1 MLSPTE
7 CEPVYK
13 SSVVSQENNGNERN
27 LKSTQPERI
36 LLKET
41 YIYTQDIV
49 KCSDYKA
56 MLGAVMEVAGASDS
70 EASFTDESDAESYDE
85 YNNINGK
92 GGDDDN
98 GGAGEYRDGGGSLAE
113 GRVKIMWADGS
124 ETINP
129 ISNLAVVDREFVHGD
144 IVASISDPTR
154 QLGRVVDV
162 NISVDLDAF
171 SGQTLRDISS
181 KKLKRVRDFSAG
193 DYVVCGPWLGR
204 VDEVVDNVTVMF
216 DDGSVC
222 KVMKADP
229 SRLKP
234 ISKRMV
240 SDAGFPY
247 YPGQRVKAVSSSVFK
262 TSRWLY
268 GLWRANHVEGTVT
281 EVQAA
286 SVFVYWIASASS
298 GSSDGSASAPA
309 EEQKPKNLM
318 LLSCFTHAYWRLG
331 DRCLFSPPQPL
342 PTTSG
347 STSKAKVTE
356 DPIPGCNSNLNS
368 SSSHIGDDNDLYL
381 SDSLESSKPGCRDSG
396 GSCRDEQSSDQPY
409 PDEAMQS
416 EGCESRLL
424 NAADSP
430 DHLVSGHSGDEF
442 SAHSTITETSN
453 ESFSSCEDEPLI
465 CPDRTRN
472 SGMTREA
479 NTKNEVVESGFLNHS
494 SVTRTNQHL
503 LSGWPG
509 YRRNFRTT
517 LFKSERSHKM
527 VPSER
532 AFSVASTL
540 TKVDVAWQDGTRE
553 FGVNSTSLI
562 PVQRPGDYD
571 FFPEQYVM
579 EKASDEND
587 ELSEVKR
594 VGVVRSV
601 NAEERTVCVRWLKPF
616 PRPESSWEFDNE
628 EVVSA
633 YELVLHPDYDYCYGD
648 LVVRLSSLSVSTD
661 APVSEDPS
669 ELEDDTSW
677 LHESDEKRQAR
688 PGSNVTQPAKGE
700 SDKNL
705 AWVGHI
711 TGLQQGSIE
720 VTWAD
725 GIISKVGP
733 QAIYVVSG
741 EDDGESIVSESEL
754 SDDNA
759 SWETV
764 EENEMAD
771 LDAVNEEDGS
781 LFSTD
786 GNAEKENV
794 AAASSEDNNPIRHGP
809 LSFSVS
815 AFGFFTRLVTGLFTQ
830 GRETLDSSG
839 TDEGNRSA
847 DQSHNIQQTSVK
859 DTEAGG
865 LSSPDHDISDD
876 HAAPTNGETSETG
889 SAVPMEADTEVK
901 VDMLHSPASVEVDTA
916 ISFQRGYEE
925 DGSYSF
931 KQFDIAKDPSDH
943 KFLDVTG
950 QNRGS
955 SKWIKKVQKE
965 WNILEKNLPDAIFV
979 RVFEDRM
986 DLLRAVI
993 VGACGTPYQDGLFF
1007 FDFHLLPDY
1016 PQVPPSVYYH
1026 SGGLRINPN
1035 LYEEGKVCL
1044 SILNTWAGRGNEVWD
1059 QSSSSI
1065 LQVLVS
1071 IQGLVLNS
1079 RPYFNEAGYD
1089 KQVGTAEGE
1098 KNSLSYNENTYIL
1111 NLRSMLYLLRRP
1123 PRHFE
1128 AFVDHH
1134 FRTRGHYILK
1144 ACDAYVKGC
1153 AVGSLTNDAE
1163 ETTNSDGRSSTGFK
1177 LILEK
1182 ITPKLFAALCE
1193 AGAIDC
1199 QQFAHLQKI

>member
-1 MLSPTE
+1 
-7 CEPVYK
+7 
-13 SSVVSQENNGNERN
+13 
-27 LKSTQPERI
+27 
-36 LLKET
+36 
-41 YIYTQDIV
+41 
-49 KCSDYKA
+49 

-144 IVASISDPTR
+144 IVASISDPTDN
-154 QLGRVVDV
+154 LAV
-162 NISVDLDAF
+162 
-171 SGQTLRDISS
+171 DISS

-262 TSRWLY
+262 TSRGFMGCGELTMSKV
-268 GLWRANHVEGTVT
+268 LDV
-281 EVQAA
+281 
-286 SVFVYWIASASS
+286 
-298 GSSDGSASAPA
+298 SASAPA

-381 SDSLESSKPGCRDSG
+381 SDSSESSKPGCRDSG

-509 YRRNFRTT
+509 YRRKFRTT

-579 EKASDEND
+579 EKVSDEND

-633 YELVLHPDYDYCYGD
+633 YELLLHPDYDYCYGD

-669 ELEDDTSW
+669 ELEDNTSW

-711 TGLQQGSIE
+711 TGLQR
-720 VTWAD
+720 
-725 GIISKVGP
+725 VGP

-771 LDAVNEEDGS
+771 LDAVKRW
-781 LFSTD
+781 FAISTD
-786 GNAEKENV
+786 GNAKENV

-830 GRETLDSSG
+830 GRETLDSS
-839 TDEGNRSA
+839 
-847 DQSHNIQQTSVK
+847 
-859 DTEAGG
+859 
-865 LSSPDHDISDD
+865 PDHDISDD

-901 VDMLHSPASVEVDTA
+901 VDMLHSPASVEVETA

-925 DGSYSF
+925 DGSHSF

-1144 ACDAYVKGC
+1144 ACDAYMKGC

-1182 ITPKLFAALCE
+1182 IIPKLFAALCE